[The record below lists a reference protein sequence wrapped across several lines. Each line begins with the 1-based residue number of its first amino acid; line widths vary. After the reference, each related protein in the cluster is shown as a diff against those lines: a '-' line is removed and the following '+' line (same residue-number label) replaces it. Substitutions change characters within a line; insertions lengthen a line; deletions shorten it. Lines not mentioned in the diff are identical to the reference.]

1 MVQVALDLPVDGIAG
16 LGAGDLR
23 APELLVEGRRGK
35 VANVRE
41 HAADREARGGAF
53 AGLVVATA
61 EIRVLLDA
69 RAGDGVERDGHGRLA
84 ETGGQDGDAAD
95 LPRVV
100 RAPQQSLH
108 PAHGTADDRVE
119 LGDAE
124 VADDHALGANDIPQ
138 RDLREKP
145 PEAAAG
151 PRVDGQ
157 GAGGT
162 LATADAVHADDEEAI
177 RVDGLA
183 GPDEHIPPARLDV
196 VRPVAARHVVVAA
209 QRVGHEDRVGLV
221 RQQGAVRLVAQGQL
235 RQHPAQFQREGLGRV
250 KILERDRA
258 ELGRGGGGL
267 DRDGGH
273 GPDHRKE
280 RRDGGKWPFG
290 VATS

>member
-1 MVQVALDLPVDGIAG
+1 
-16 LGAGDLR
+16 
-23 APELLVEGRRGK
+23 
-35 VANVRE
+35 VRE
-41 HAADREARGGAF
+41 HAADREARVGAF
-53 AGLVVATA
+53 AGLVVTAA

-69 RAGDGVERDGHGRLA
+69 RAGDGVERDGHRRLA

-95 LPRVV
+95 LARVV
-100 RAPQQSLH
+100 RAPEQSLH
-108 PAHGTADDRVE
+108 PAHGAADDRVE

-124 VADDHALGANDIPQ
+124 VADDHALGADDVPQ
-138 RDLREKP
+138 RDLGEEA

-151 PRVDGQ
+151 PGVDGQ
-157 GAGGT
+157 GTGGT
-162 LATADAVHADDEEAI
+162 LAAADAVHADDEEAV

-209 QRVGHEDRVGLV
+209 ERVRHEDRVGLV
-221 RQQGAVRLVAQGQL
+221 RQQGAVRLVAQGQFG
-235 RQHPAQFQREGLGRV
+235 QDPAQFQRERLGRV
-250 KILERDRA
+250 EIPERDRA

-280 RRDGGKWPFG
+280 QRGGGKWPFG
-290 VATS
+290 VATSSRRPNLGPCLMDTATTRAAAAKGPPAAWTSPCAA